1 MQYIEAPINRSNLTV
16 EVNSMET
23 KKKNHKR
30 AIVIV
35 LDSVGIGEMPDAA
48 EFGDV
53 GSHTLGNIRKVRG
66 RLDLPNLTALGLAA
80 IENSRLDSNGIT
92 PGGAYG
98 RLAEQTKAKDTTCGH
113 WEMAG
118 LPLKQAFKT
127 YPKGFPEAFLR
138 EFEAKIGRG
147 TLGNE
152 VASGTEIISRLGD
165 EHVRTGKPIVYTS
178 ADSVF
183 QIAAHEGVIA
193 LPELYRIC
201 EIARELLNDD
211 SFLVGRVIARPFEGE
226 SGAYKRTENRKDYA
240 VEPFSD
246 TVLDALVKRGLDV
259 VGIGKIEDIFCHRG
273 VSTVD
278 HTKNNHAG
286 VDATV
291 RFLEAGAGDFIF
303 TNLVDFDML
312 YGHRNDVEGYAAALE
327 AFDASLPR
335 ILSALKEDDILMI
348 TADHG
353 CDPTTESTDHSREYI
368 PLVVAGKHVK
378 ANIDLGTR
386 KTFADIGATVFDYLT
401 GESWSAG
408 TSFLGEIYEG

>member
-1 MQYIEAPINRSNLTV
+1 MTTLN
-16 EVNSMET
+16 
-23 KKKNHKR
+23 KKR

-35 LDSVGIGEMPDAA
+35 LDSVGIGEQPDAA

-66 RLDLPNLTALGLAA
+66 KLDMPNMTKIGLAA
-80 IENSRLDSNGIT
+80 IENSRLDTLNLT
-92 PGGAYG
+92 PTGAYG
-98 RLAEQTKAKDTTCGH
+98 KLAELTKAKDTTCGH

-127 YPKGFPEAFLR
+127 YPAGFPAELIR
-138 EFEAKIGRG
+138 EFEQKIGRG

-152 VASGTEIISRLGD
+152 VASGTEIIARLGD
-165 EHVRTGKPIVYTS
+165 EHVKTGKPIVYTS

-183 QIAAHEGVIA
+183 QIAAHEGIIP
-193 LPELYRIC
+193 LQELYRIC

-211 SFLVGRVIARPFEGE
+211 NFLVGRVIARPFEGTT
-226 SGAYKRTENRKDYA
+226 GAYKRTENRKDYA

-246 TVLDALVKRGLDV
+246 TVLDALDKRGLPV
-259 VGIGKIEDIFCHRG
+259 VGVGKIEDIFCHRG
-273 VSTVD
+273 VTIVD
-278 HTKNNHAG
+278 HTKNNHTG
-286 VDATV
+286 IDSTV
-291 RFLEAGAGDFIF
+291 RFLEEGTGSFIF

-312 YGHRNDVEGYAAALE
+312 YGHRNDVEGYATALE
-327 AFDASLPR
+327 SFDAALPR
-335 ILSALKEDDILMI
+335 ILGAMKGGDILMI

-353 CDPTTESTDHSREYI
+353 CDPTTPSTDHSREYI

-378 ANIDLGTR
+378 ANVNLGTR

-401 GESWSAG
+401 GEQWNVG
-408 TSFLGEIYEG
+408 ESFLSDIYED

>member
-1 MQYIEAPINRSNLTV
+1 
-16 EVNSMET
+16 MET
-23 KKKNHKR
+23 NKKNHKR

-35 LDSVGIGEMPDAA
+35 LDSVGIGEQPDAA

-66 RLDLPNLTALGLAA
+66 KLDLPNMTALGLAA
-80 IENSRLDSNGIT
+80 IENSRLDTLNVT
-92 PGGAYG
+92 PKGAFG
-98 RLAEQTKAKDTTCGH
+98 KLAELTKAKDTTCGH

-127 YPKGFPEAFLR
+127 YPNGFSEAFLR

-147 TLGNE
+147 TIGNE

-165 EHVRTGKPIVYTS
+165 EHVKTGKPIVYTS

-183 QIAAHEGVIA
+183 QIAAHEGVIPLA
-193 LPELYRIC
+193 EQYRIC
-201 EIARELLNDD
+201 EVAREMLNDD
-211 SFLVGRVIARPFEGE
+211 NFLVGRVIARPFEGTT
-226 SGAYKRTENRKDYA
+226 GAYKRTENRKDYA
-240 VEPFSD
+240 VEPFTD

-259 VGIGKIEDIFCHRG
+259 VGVGKIEDIFCHRG

-278 HTKNNHAG
+278 HTKNNHSG
-286 VDATV
+286 IDATV
-291 RFLEAGAGDFIF
+291 RFLSEGKGDFIF

-327 AFDASLPR
+327 YFDAALPR
-335 ILSALKEDDILMI
+335 ILSAMQDDDILMI

-353 CDPTTESTDHSREYI
+353 CDPTTDSTDHSREYI

-378 ANIDLGTR
+378 QNVNLGIR
-386 KTFADIGATVFDYLT
+386 KTFADIGATVLDYLT
-401 GESWSAG
+401 GESWNVG
-408 TSFLGEIYEG
+408 ESFLGKIYEA